1 MTGVADIP
9 LADAAAGLWEFSLDF
24 YARPGVSAALIE
36 LQDRA
41 GLDVNLIL
49 FALWHGLSGRGRLDD
64 ERLAVADQAVRAI
77 QTEIVTPLRAL
88 RRRLRTDPDADIQH
102 LREAIKALELD
113 AEKIAQAR
121 LAGCAGPP
129 DHRRR
134 SGRAPCRRRGQ
145 ISPYPSAPIG
155 RTARR
160 RVSSAEPSK
169 GWGDNSA
176 LAPAAN
182 RPAVE
187 PE

>member
-9 LADAAAGLWEFSLDF
+9 LADAAAELWEFSLDF

-49 FALWHGLSGRGRLDD
+49 FAVWHGLSGRGRLDD
-64 ERLAVADQAVRAI
+64 ERLAVADQAARAI

-88 RRRLRTDPDADIQH
+88 RRRLRTDPDAEIQH

-121 LAGCAGPP
+121 LAGCAGPRAIDIDP
-129 DHRRR
+129 AECLASARANLALSLGADQAHGAAAVVIRRALEEFDA
-134 SGRAPCRRRGQ
+134 S
-145 ISPYPSAPIG
+145 
-155 RTARR
+155 
-160 RVSSAEPSK
+160 
-169 GWGDNSA
+169 SA
-176 LAPAAN
+176 LAPTAN

>member
-9 LADAAAGLWEFSLDF
+9 LADAAAELWEFSLGF

-64 ERLAVADQAVRAI
+64 ERLAVADQAARAI
-77 QTEIVTPLRAL
+77 QTEIVMPLRAL
-88 RRRLRTDPDADIQH
+88 RRRFRTDPDADIQR

-129 DHRRR
+129 ATDVDPVERLAAAGANLTLSLGADRAHGAAAGVIRRALEEL
-134 SGRAPCRRRGQ
+134 GR
-145 ISPYPSAPIG
+145 
-155 RTARR
+155 
-160 RVSSAEPSK
+160 
-169 GWGDNSA
+169 
-176 LAPAAN
+176 
-182 RPAVE
+182 
-187 PE
+187 

>member
-9 LADAAAGLWEFSLDF
+9 PADAAAGLWEFSLDF
-24 YARPGVSAALIE
+24 YVRPGVSAALIE

-49 FALWHGLSGRGRLDD
+49 FALWHGLSGRGRLDGK
-64 ERLAVADQAVRAI
+64 RLMVADEAARAI
-77 QTEIVTPLRAL
+77 QTEIVMPLRAL
-88 RRRLRTDPDADIQH
+88 RRRLRTDPDADIQR
-102 LREAIKALELD
+102 LRESIKALELD

-129 DHRRR
+129 AADIDPAERRAAAKANLTL
-134 SGRAPCRRRGQ
+134 SLGADQAHAAAAVVICRAL
-145 ISPYPSAPIG
+145 
-155 RTARR
+155 
-160 RVSSAEPSK
+160 EEF
-169 GWGDNSA
+169 GDSSA
-176 LAPAAN
+176 LAPAAD

>member
-49 FALWHGLSGRGRLDD
+49 FAVWHGLSGRGRLDD
-64 ERLAVADQAVRAI
+64 ERLAVADQAARAI
-77 QTEIVTPLRAL
+77 QTEVVTPLRAL
-88 RRRLRTDPDADIQH
+88 RRRLRTDPDAEIQH
-102 LREAIKALELD
+102 LREEIKALELD

-129 DHRRR
+129 ATDVDPVERLAAAGANLTLSLGANQAHGAAAGVIRRALQG
-134 SGRAPCRRRGQ
+134 SGDR
-145 ISPYPSAPIG
+145 
-155 RTARR
+155 
-160 RVSSAEPSK
+160 
-169 GWGDNSA
+169 SA
-176 LAPAAN
+176 LAPTAN